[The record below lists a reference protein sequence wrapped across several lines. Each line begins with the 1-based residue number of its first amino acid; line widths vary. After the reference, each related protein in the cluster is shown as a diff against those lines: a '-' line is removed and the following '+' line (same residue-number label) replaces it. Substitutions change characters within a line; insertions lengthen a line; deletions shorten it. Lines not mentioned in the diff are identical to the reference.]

1 MAKEHSPH
9 QLGQESITAKELE
22 KRSVE
27 AAHNSLKQK
36 EVAQNTHES
45 SPINKEKLQNV
56 IEQEAKTS
64 ESYKKQAEA
73 NSHDTNP
80 HKHYLTH
87 KIKTAVFHQTMD
99 DVRSHLSPSEQRF
112 SKIIH
117 NDTIETLSNLGGKT
131 VARPSGILGGATILV
146 IGSFIVLFFAKRYGF
161 EVPLSL
167 FAALYIVGF
176 ILMII
181 AEYLYRIVLNV
192 SRKKQQNI

>member
-1 MAKEHSPH
+1 MAQEQKPIQSK
-9 QLGQESITAKELE
+9 QESFTSGELE
-22 KRSVE
+22 KLRVE
-27 AAHNSLKQK
+27 AAHNILEQK
-36 EVAQNTHES
+36 EKASNAHES
-45 SPINKEKLQNV
+45 GPINKEQLQSV
-56 IEQEAKTS
+56 IDKEAKTS

-73 NSHDTNP
+73 NNHDTSP

-117 NDTIETLSNLGGKT
+117 NDTIESLSNLGGKT
-131 VARPSGILGGATILV
+131 VARPIGILGGATLLV

-167 FAALYIVGF
+167 FAALYVIGF
-176 ILMII
+176 VLMII
-181 AEYLYRIVLNV
+181 AEYLYRIVSNIFH
-192 SRKKQQNI
+192 KKQQNI

>member
-1 MAKEHSPH
+1 MAQEQKPIQSK
-9 QLGQESITAKELE
+9 QESFTSGELE
-22 KRSVE
+22 KLSVE

-36 EVAQNTHES
+36 EKASNAHES
-45 SPINKEKLQNV
+45 GPINKEQLQSV
-56 IEQEAKTS
+56 IDKEAKTS

-73 NSHDTNP
+73 NNHDTSP

-117 NDTIETLSNLGGKT
+117 NDTIESLSNLGGKT
-131 VARPSGILGGATILV
+131 VARPIGILGGATILV

-167 FAALYIVGF
+167 FAALYVIGF
-176 ILMII
+176 VLMKI
-181 AEYLYRIVLNV
+181 AEYLYRIVLNIFH
-192 SRKKQQNI
+192 KKQQNI